1 MLFLYIYFKFYI
13 QKEIVINILKIS
25 KKSFL
30 YPQML
35 KNIYQIPENLYIIGD
50 TANINKKCISI
61 VGMRDSTKN
70 GEYITRKLAYNLAKK
85 GYVIVSGLAKGID
98 RNAHIGALMANG
110 RTIAVLGHG
119 LDRIYPK
126 ENTILAKQIL
136 RKRGTLVTEYS
147 IFDKIIPSNFVAR
160 NRIISGLSYATIV
173 IEAKEK
179 SGALITADFALE
191 QGREV
196 YAIPGNIGDECHAGC
211 NQLIKEGANILIQ
224 V

>member
-1 MLFLYIYFKFYI
+1 MLFLYIYSKFYI

-147 IFDKIIPSNFVAR
+147 ILDKIIPSNFVAR
-160 NRIISGLSYATIV
+160 NRIISRIIL
-173 IEAKEK
+173 
-179 SGALITADFALE
+179 
-191 QGREV
+191 
-196 YAIPGNIGDECHAGC
+196 C
-211 NQLIKEGANILIQ
+211 NNCY
-224 V
+224 